1 MKGLIRRVT
10 VTVVLWSV
18 CSIAMAKS
26 TITLDGEHLSIDR
39 ARSIAL
45 GDNGVKIASKRHG
58 AHGKKL

>member
-26 TITLDGEHLSIDR
+26 TITLDGEINHYSGWR
-39 ARSIAL
+39 TSF
-45 GDNGVKIASKRHG
+45 H
-58 AHGKKL
+58 

>member
-26 TITLDGEHLSIDR
+26 TITLDGEHLSIDQ
-39 ARSIAL
+39 AWSIAL
-45 GDNGVKIASKRHG
+45 GKVRISRSFLP
-58 AHGKKL
+58 KLTR